1 MGGTQLNAFLKADKT
16 RQPLYSSFITIKNAK
31 TPEKKTPDSKIM
43 SRWEMTSRLKSKHG
57 PLRQPK
63 RECLRT
69 FYVYAFTPPSRAT
82 SSLSPAAPAVLFHN
96 KIPFLFIIRKW
107 SPTHIFPI
115 KPLIYLLLAF
125 NHYILCLETH
135 RRRLLNYSR
144 KSAKRLWQ
152 IRKFSL
158 SGIEQ
163 SSRVS
168 SGAPRSFI
176 SSDFLLSLYIWEI

>member
-1 MGGTQLNAFLKADKT
+1 
-16 RQPLYSSFITIKNAK
+16 
-31 TPEKKTPDSKIM
+31 
-43 SRWEMTSRLKSKHG
+43 MTSRLKSKHG
-57 PLRQPK
+57 PMRQSK

-82 SSLSPAAPAVLFHN
+82 SALSPAAPAVLFHN

-158 SGIEQ
+158 SGIERSHLGLAPAHHDRSFLPIFSFRFTSERFKFVFNFSI
-163 SSRVS
+163 SSRFFFNLFSLS
-168 SGAPRSFI
+168 S
-176 SSDFLLSLYIWEI
+176 SSSSRKLL